1 MATKKKPKVKA
12 TPKRVRDVSPE
23 RLRRFVE
30 LYMGEAVGVG
40 AEACRR
46 AGWKGTAKALSERG
60 RRLLLREDVQA
71 MMKERVK
78 EDPAVLTREDRQRFW
93 SSLVNGDPIKMLTK
107 EGVEVERVPPIA
119 ARLKASEL
127 LGKAQGDFV
136 EVKRHE
142 HTGKVEH
149 EHVVKV
155 PQRETL
161 PEPEA

>member
-30 LYMGEAVGVG
+30 LYMGEAAGVG
-40 AEACRR
+40 AQAARL
-46 AGWKGTAKALSERG
+46 AGWKGTAKALSEQA
-60 RRLLLREDVQA
+60 RRLLLRDDVKA
-71 MMKERVK
+71 MMTARVK
-78 EDPAVLTREDRQRFW
+78 EDPAVLSREDRQRFW
-93 SSLVNGDPIKMLTK
+93 SAVMRGDPIKVLV
-107 EGVEVERVPPIA
+107 EGQEIEAAPPIA

-136 EVKRHE
+136 ERHRHE
-142 HTGKVEH
+142 HTGTVEH
-149 EHVVKV
+149 QVTVQV
-155 PQRETL
+155 PPREAL